1 MSISNS
7 TLYRHIKAF
16 RNVKEAQT
24 ASIKARVLDWSK
36 DGKKK
41 DENGNIMPKEYLRKH
56 QLYKS
61 GSNAPPEIL
70 REIYKSAHLAGTP
83 VINKS
88 KDNLIHNFYKL

>member
-1 MSISNS
+1 MVSFTILCLQLCFVNIN
-7 TLYRHIKAF
+7 TLLDKASMLE
-16 RNVKEAQT
+16 V
-24 ASIKARVLDWSK
+24 
-36 DGKKK
+36 
-41 DENGNIMPKEYLRKH
+41 KEYLRKH

-70 REIYKSAHLAGTP
+70 REIYKSAHLAGHP